1 MRLWKNLRLLC
12 KSLISTDYR
21 DYRYVRNLGVF
32 DVQYY
37 FSFIDDK
44 EFLVGDPLLTYFL
57 HWRRSLHGFTRG
69 CRSWRQMP
77 DPHPLFDTAFYL
89 KKHFPHGLRRNP
101 FAHYLRKGWKRG
113 WWPSPYFDPD
123 LYRQRTDWDP
133 HRENPLSHYTRT
145 GAESAISP
153 SAFFDIDWY
162 LDKTP
167 VLSSVQNWII
177 RHYKLYGSKEGLKSP
192 LPVFDPTFYLQQS
205 SVGETARRDPLI
217 HYVTVEPEGAVRPSE
232 WFDPRYYRKH
242 YLRGSTQDSPLAHY
256 LGSGVFSGNY
266 TDSRI
271 AELPYKPTISVIVP
285 VHDTNPHFL
294 NCCIRSVLYQ
304 AYPHWQLCLVDDCST
319 NDEIPDLLRQWATR
333 DDRISVAF
341 HQRNTG
347 ISGATATGV
356 ELAVG
361 DYLGFLDHDDEL
373 TPDCLYRVARSIN
386 ETGASLLYT
395 DEDLVGDDG
404 SRQGVFHKPDFNR
417 ELLFSHNYITHFV
430 VIKND
435 LYRKI
440 GAMSGAYDGAQDFDL
455 VLRATEQTE
464 QVVHIPYVLYHW
476 RTATTSTSINHE
488 KKPYAHEAGKRALAE
503 SLARRG
509 IAAEVA
515 DNHLNFH
522 YRVVYRRTAEP
533 RISVLIWSDDSDPI
547 SARQLEALRSQAR
560 YDNLEVLLLPQSGA
574 APASRHPAAKAAAFD
589 EAIAASRAD
598 YVALIGAP
606 PQDIS
611 EAWLHHLAAPLL
623 QDPDLGIVCGR
634 VAYSGHDGRSLAIPD
649 LDDHGDH
656 HFGAAL
662 AGMSLHL
669 NGLHNPQ
676 LVRCCDWSICLF
688 SRALY
693 QQIGGFDPERFPGV
707 LAMHDFS
714 LSVFQTGKKILY
726 IPDVLVDLG
735 TEIPPAHEQRP
746 AGVSGEREVFQQK
759 WRDLLARPDPFYNT
773 GRLIEHRVEHRCF
786 QRWLTGR
793 EEESLDETAKFH

>member
-1 MRLWKNLRLLC
+1 MRLWKHLRLLC

-21 DYRYVRNLGVF
+21 DYRYVRNLQVF

-44 EFLVGDPLLTYFL
+44 ELLAGDPLLTYFL
-57 HWRRSLHGFTRG
+57 HWRRSLHGFTQV
-69 CRSWRQMP
+69 CRSWRQLP

-133 HRENPLSHYTRT
+133 HRENPLTHYTRT
-145 GAESAISP
+145 GAESAVSP
-153 SAFFDIDWY
+153 SDFFDIDWY
-162 LDKTP
+162 IDKTQ
-167 VLSSVQNWII
+167 VLQPARNWII
-177 RHYKLYGSKEGLKSP
+177 RHYKLYGSKEKKSP
-192 LPVFDPTFYLQQS
+192 IPVFDPPFYLQQC
-205 SVGETARRDPLI
+205 SVGEAARRDPLV
-217 HYVTVEPEGAVRPSE
+217 HYVTVESEGAVRPSE
-232 WFDPRYYRKH
+232 WFDPCYYRKR

-256 LGSGVFSGNY
+256 LRSGVFSGNY

-271 AELPYKPTISVIVP
+271 AELPYKPTISIIVP

-304 AYPHWQLCLVDDCST
+304 AYPHWQLCLVDDCSS
-319 NDEIPDLLRQWATR
+319 NEEIPELLRQWAAR

-356 ELAVG
+356 DLAVG

-373 TPDCLYRVARSIN
+373 TLDCLYRVVHSIN

-417 ELLFSHNYITHFV
+417 ELLFSHNYVTHFV
-430 VIKND
+430 VIKRE

-464 QVVHIPYVLYHW
+464 QVVHIPHVLYHW
-476 RTATTSTSINHE
+476 RTAATSTSINHE

-509 IAAEVA
+509 IAAEVV

-533 RISVLIWSDDSDPI
+533 RISVLVWSPGSKPI
-547 SARQLEALRSQAR
+547 SARHCEAVKAQAG
-560 YDNLEVLLLPQSGA
+560 YDNFEVLVLPQPGA
-574 APASRHPAAKAAAFD
+574 APISRPPAAKAVAFH
-589 EAIAASRAD
+589 EAIAADRAD
-598 YVALIGAP
+598 YVVLIGSS

-634 VAYSGHDGRSLAIPD
+634 VAYGGQDGRSLAIPD
-649 LDDHGDH
+649 PDDHSDH

-662 AGMSLHL
+662 AAMSRHF

-676 LVRCCDWSICLF
+676 LVRCCDWSICVF

-693 QQIGGFDPERFPGV
+693 QQIGGFDPEKFPSV
-707 LAMHDFS
+707 LTMHDFS

-726 IPDVLVDLG
+726 VPDVVVDLG
-735 TEIPPAHEQRP
+735 TEMALEYGERP
-746 AGVSGEREVFQQK
+746 AGVPGEKEVFQQK

-773 GRLIEHRVEHRCF
+773 GRLIEHQIDDRHF

-793 EEESLDETAKFH
+793 EEECLDETAKLH